1 MLAFA
6 RSARKVAAV
15 RQTAR
20 NAFLHGVLGEPVVAK
35 DAEGE
40 AVRDPADPVV
50 ELAERAL
57 VAACHQRDECLV
69 GEVRVHA
76 QRQVILAH
84 PGRERK
90 RVDEHVACSHVAGR
104 RFAGSEP
111 VSRRRANKAAIQPTT
126 NGRSTTMRKSIA
138 VAALAAVATSAALG
152 AAIALGPGDGT
163 ASSHREAPL
172 IADDPSADLTD
183 VYAFR
188 SPDRPSTVTILA
200 NVIPGEDPA
209 AGPNWYTFSPGARY
223 NLKLDTTG
231 DVRPD
236 VIYRF
241 EFQRKTGPFFL
252 GDTAQ
257 PYTVTRIAKGKTTVV
272 AHGTTPPNNIGKRST
287 PDYRSLVTKS
297 IVAFDDGAARAFA
310 GQRDDPFFGD
320 IGAIFDLVAI
330 RKGTGNMGGGKDFF
344 AGYGVHTFG
353 VQVPIAGLAAKNGTI
368 GVWASVDRR
377 KVTTRGATTRDAGA
391 WVQVNRLGNP
401 LVNEV
406 IIPTG
411 MKDRWNALQPWSESQ
426 FKQYYENPILA
437 AVINK
442 LYKLGAP
449 ETGRDDLVAV
459 LLTGVPKLNFTGP
472 KLADVLRLNLTVPVA
487 KSPNRLGVLGGD
499 TQGWPNGRRLSDDVI
514 DIAEQAVGGFLKDV
528 KLPLGDGV
536 NADDVDTLDAFPYVA
551 DPKSGFDNTKG
562 LQK

>member
-1 MLAFA
+1 
-6 RSARKVAAV
+6 
-15 RQTAR
+15 
-20 NAFLHGVLGEPVVAK
+20 
-35 DAEGE
+35 
-40 AVRDPADPVV
+40 
-50 ELAERAL
+50 
-57 VAACHQRDECLV
+57 
-69 GEVRVHA
+69 
-76 QRQVILAH
+76 
-84 PGRERK
+84 
-90 RVDEHVACSHVAGR
+90 
-104 RFAGSEP
+104 
-111 VSRRRANKAAIQPTT
+111 
-126 NGRSTTMRKSIA
+126 MRKSIA
-138 VAALAAVATSAALG
+138 AAAIAAVATSAAIAG
-152 AAIALGPGDGT
+152 AVALGPGNGT

-188 SPDRPSTVTILA
+188 SPDRPGTVTILA

-223 NLKLDTTG
+223 NLKIDTTG

-241 EFQRKTGPFFL
+241 EFRRKTGPFFL

-257 PYTVTRIAKGKTTVV
+257 PFTVTRIAKGKTTVV
-272 AHGTTPPNNIGKRST
+272 ASGTTPPNNIGQRST
-287 PDYRSLVTKS
+287 PDYRSLVAKS
-297 IVAFDDGAARAFA
+297 LVSFDSGAAKAFA

-344 AGYGVHTFG
+344 AGYGVHTFA
-353 VQVPIAGLAAKNGTI
+353 VQLPIAGLSAKNGTI

-377 KVTTRGATTRDAGA
+377 KVTTRGATTRDSGT
-391 WVQVNRLGNP
+391 WVQVDRLGNP

-411 MKDRWNALQPWSESQ
+411 LKDRWNALQPWSESQ
-426 FKQYYENPILA
+426 FRAYYTEPILA

-449 ETGRDDLVAV
+449 EKGRDDLVAV
-459 LLTGVPKLNFTGP
+459 LLTGVPKLNYTGP

-487 KSPNRLGVLGGD
+487 QSPNRLGVLGGD

-536 NADDVDTLDAFPYVA
+536 NADDVRPLDAFPYVA
-551 DPKSGFDNTKG
+551 DPKAGFDNTKG
-562 LQK
+562 IQKP

>member
-1 MLAFA
+1 
-6 RSARKVAAV
+6 
-15 RQTAR
+15 
-20 NAFLHGVLGEPVVAK
+20 
-35 DAEGE
+35 
-40 AVRDPADPVV
+40 
-50 ELAERAL
+50 
-57 VAACHQRDECLV
+57 
-69 GEVRVHA
+69 
-76 QRQVILAH
+76 
-84 PGRERK
+84 
-90 RVDEHVACSHVAGR
+90 
-104 RFAGSEP
+104 
-111 VSRRRANKAAIQPTT
+111 
-126 NGRSTTMRKSIA
+126 MRKSITA
-138 VAALAAVATSAALG
+138 AALAAVATSAAIAG
-152 AAIALGPGDGT
+152 AVALGPGDGT

-188 SPDRPSTVTILA
+188 SPDRPGTVTILA

-223 NLKLDTTG
+223 NLKIDTTG

-241 EFQRKTGPFFL
+241 EFRRKTGPFFL

-257 PYTVTRIAKGKTTVV
+257 PFTVTRIAKGKTTVV
-272 AHGTTPPNNIGKRST
+272 ASGTTPPNNIGQRST
-287 PDYRSLVTKS
+287 PDYRSLVAKS
-297 IVAFDDGAARAFA
+297 LVSFDSGAAKAFA

-344 AGYGVHTFG
+344 AGYGVHTFA
-353 VQVPIAGLAAKNGTI
+353 VQLPIAGLTAKNGTI

-377 KVTTRGATTRDAGA
+377 KVTTRGATTRDSGT
-391 WVQVNRLGNP
+391 WVQVDRLGNP

-411 MKDRWNALQPWSESQ
+411 LKDRWNALQPWSESQ
-426 FKQYYENPILA
+426 FRAYYTEPILA

-449 ETGRDDLVAV
+449 EKGRDDLVAV
-459 LLTGVPKLNFTGP
+459 LLTGVPKLNYTGP

-487 KSPNRLGVLGGD
+487 QSPNRLGVLGGD

-536 NADDVDTLDAFPYVA
+536 NADDVRPLDAFPYVA
-551 DPKSGFDNTKG
+551 DPKAGFDNTKG
-562 LQK
+562 IQKP

>member
-1 MLAFA
+1 
-6 RSARKVAAV
+6 
-15 RQTAR
+15 
-20 NAFLHGVLGEPVVAK
+20 
-35 DAEGE
+35 
-40 AVRDPADPVV
+40 
-50 ELAERAL
+50 
-57 VAACHQRDECLV
+57 
-69 GEVRVHA
+69 
-76 QRQVILAH
+76 
-84 PGRERK
+84 
-90 RVDEHVACSHVAGR
+90 
-104 RFAGSEP
+104 
-111 VSRRRANKAAIQPTT
+111 
-126 NGRSTTMRKSIA
+126 MRKSIA
-138 VAALAAVATSAALG
+138 AAAIAAVATSAAIAG
-152 AAIALGPGDGT
+152 AVALGPGNGT

-188 SPDRPSTVTILA
+188 SPDRPGTVTILA

-223 NLKLDTTG
+223 NLKIDTTG

-241 EFQRKTGPFFL
+241 EFRRKTGPFFL

-257 PYTVTRIAKGKTTVV
+257 PFTVTRIAKGKTTVV
-272 AHGTTPPNNIGKRST
+272 ASGTTPPNNIGQRST
-287 PDYRSLVTKS
+287 PDYRSLVAKS
-297 IVAFDDGAARAFA
+297 LVSFDSGAAKAFA

-330 RKGTGNMGGGKDFF
+330 RKGTGNTGGGKDFF
-344 AGYGVHTFG
+344 AGYGVHTFA
-353 VQVPIAGLAAKNGTI
+353 VQLPIAGLTAKNGTI

-377 KVTTRGATTRDAGA
+377 KVTTRGATTRNSGT
-391 WVQVNRLGNP
+391 WVQVDRLGNP

-411 MKDRWNALQPWSESQ
+411 LKDRWNALQPWSESQ
-426 FKQYYENPILA
+426 FRAYYTEPILA

-449 ETGRDDLVAV
+449 EKGRDDLVAV
-459 LLTGVPKLNFTGP
+459 LLTGVPKLNYTGP

-487 KSPNRLGVLGGD
+487 QSPNRLGVLGGD

-536 NADDVDTLDAFPYVA
+536 NADDVRPLDAFPYVA
-551 DPKSGFDNTKG
+551 DPKAGFDNTKG
-562 LQK
+562 IQKP